1 MAQGNHMEKQP
12 AEKNMPNEKKLMD
25 VLAQPRCV
33 EDLDI
38 PQNILI
44 DILLRLLYTEGN
56 VDFRRMSQV
65 TRVPYA
71 LEQLLDWL
79 RKEHLVEV
87 SQSSASYGPLNYIYK
102 LSDSGD
108 ERAKEAM
115 DRCQYIGPIP
125 VPVNHYNKAIELQTT
140 GPRMVKPEQVKKAL
154 HGLVLPDDFHRK
166 IGPAINSAASL
177 FLYGP
182 PGNGKTTISLQIS
195 QLISGTKPIWIPYA
209 LTAGGQII
217 QIYDRL
223 FHEELG
229 SEPKTDIDGRWG
241 LFKRPSVVV
250 GGEMKIDSLDL
261 RFDPLANF
269 YEAPLQLK
277 ANGGV
282 FLIDDFGR
290 QQASP
295 IDLLNRWIMPLE
307 NGMDFL
313 RLRTGQTLVIPF
325 RALIIFC
332 TNLDPFHLADEAFFR
347 RIQMKVGIFN
357 PDEPTYKRIFQMV
370 CQQLGIIFDV
380 TSYEYLI
387 DKWYRQDKRSLQA
400 VHPRDILSIVNAICY
415 YDNSHIQLTPSLIDQ
430 ACEIYFLKQ

>member
-1 MAQGNHMEKQP
+1 
-12 AEKNMPNEKKLMD
+12 MPTNKLLD
-25 VLAQPRCV
+25 DILAQPKSV

-44 DILLRLLYTEGN
+44 DIILRLLYTEGN

-65 TRVPYA
+65 MRVAYA

-87 SQSSASYGPLNYIYK
+87 SQSSASFGSLNYIYK
-102 LSDSGD
+102 LTDSG
-108 ERAKEAM
+108 EGRAREAM
-115 DRCQYIGPIP
+115 DRCQYIGPVP
-125 VPVNHYNKAIELQTT
+125 VPVDRYNKAIELQTT
-140 GPRMVKPEQVKKAL
+140 GPRLVKPAQVKKAL
-154 HGLVLPDDFHRK
+154 SDLVLPDDFHRK
-166 IGPAINSAASL
+166 IGPAVNSAASL

-182 PGNGKTTISLQIS
+182 PGNGKTTISMHIS
-195 QLISGTKPIWIPYA
+195 RLISGTEPIWLPYA

-223 FHEELG
+223 FHQEIEK
-229 SEPKTDIDGRWG
+229 EHKNTIDGRWG

-250 GGEMKIDSLDL
+250 GGELKIESLDL

-307 NGMDFL
+307 NGVDFL
-313 RLRTGQTLVIPF
+313 RLRTGQTMVIPF

-332 TNLDPFHLADEAFFR
+332 TNLDPYNLADESFFR

-357 PDEPTYKRIFQMV
+357 PNDAEFKRIFIKV
-370 CQQLGIIFDV
+370 CQQMEIYFDDA
-380 TSYEYLI
+380 SYVHLI
-387 DKWYRQDKRSLQA
+387 EKWYRNDNRQFQA
-400 VHPRDILSIVNAICY
+400 VHPRDLLTIIRAVCN
-415 YDNSHIQLTPSLIDQ
+415 YDDREIHLTQELIDE
-430 ACEIYFLKQ
+430 ACEIYFVRHSSAIQANEN

>member
-1 MAQGNHMEKQP
+1 
-12 AEKNMPNEKKLMD
+12 MPNTKLLDD
-25 VLAQPRCV
+25 VLAQPKSV

-65 TRVPYA
+65 MRVPYA

-87 SQSSASYGPLNYIYK
+87 SQSSASFGPLNYIYK
-102 LSDSGD
+102 LTGAGED
-108 ERAKEAM
+108 RAREAM
-115 DRCQYIGPIP
+115 DRCQYVGPVP
-125 VPVNHYNKAIELQTT
+125 VPVNRYTDAIKLQTT
-140 GPRMVKPEQVKKAL
+140 GSRLVKPAQVKKAL
-154 HGLVLPDDFHRK
+154 SDLVLPPEFHRK
-166 IGPAINSAASL
+166 IGPAVNSAASL

-182 PGNGKTTISLQIS
+182 PGNGKTTISMHIS
-195 QLISGTKPIWIPYA
+195 QLISGTEPIWLPYA

-223 FHEELG
+223 FHQEIEKEQK
-229 SEPKTDIDGRWG
+229 STIDGRWG

-250 GGEMKIDSLDL
+250 GGEMKIESLDL

-295 IDLLNRWIMPLE
+295 IDLLNRWVMPLE
-307 NGMDFL
+307 NGVDFL
-313 RLRTGQTLVIPF
+313 RLRTGQTIVIPF

-332 TNLDPFHLADEAFFR
+332 TNLDPFNLADEAFFR

-357 PDEPTYKRIFQMV
+357 PNIDDYKRIFIKV
-370 CQQLGIIFDV
+370 CQQIGIYFDEN
-380 TSYEYLI
+380 SFNHLI
-387 DKWYRQDKRSLQA
+387 EKWYRDDNRQFQA
-400 VHPRDILSIVNAICY
+400 VHPRDLLAIISAVCN
-415 YDNSHIQLTPSLIDQ
+415 YDDREIHLTHELIDE
-430 ACEIYFLKQ
+430 ACEIYFVRH

>member
-1 MAQGNHMEKQP
+1 MSTN
-12 AEKNMPNEKKLMD
+12 KLFD
-25 VLAQPRCV
+25 VVLAQPRSV
-33 EDLDI
+33 EDLEI

-65 TRVPYA
+65 TRVPHA
-71 LEQLLDWL
+71 LEPMLDWL

-87 SQSSASYGPLNYIYK
+87 SQTSASHGPLNYIYK
-102 LSDSGD
+102 LSGPGED
-108 ERAKEAM
+108 RAREAM
-115 DRCQYIGPIP
+115 LRCQYIGPVP
-125 VPVNHYNKAIELQTT
+125 VPVHRYSQAIEIQTM
-140 GPRMVKPEQVKKAL
+140 GPRLVKPAQVKKAL
-154 HGLVLPDDFHRK
+154 ADLVLPDDFHRK
-166 IGPAINSAASL
+166 IGPAVNSAASL

-195 QLISGTKPIWIPYA
+195 KLISGIDPIWLPYA

-223 FHEELG
+223 FHMEVEKDQTNSL
-229 SEPKTDIDGRWG
+229 DGRWG

-250 GGEMKIDSLDL
+250 GGEMKIDALDL

-290 QQASP
+290 QQTSP

-307 NGMDFL
+307 NGVDFL

-347 RIQMKVGIFN
+347 RIQMKVGINAPSERNF
-357 PDEPTYKRIFQMV
+357 KQIFQNV
-370 CQQLGIIFDV
+370 CRQMGFIFDQS
-380 TSYEYLI
+380 SYDHLLE
-387 DKWYRQDKRSLQA
+387 KWYRDDNREFQA
-400 VHPRDILSIVNAICY
+400 VHPRDLIAIIKSLCD
-415 YDNSHIQLTPSLIDQ
+415 YDEKDIKITKELIDE
-430 ACEIYFLKQ
+430 ACEIYFVKHQ

>member
-1 MAQGNHMEKQP
+1 
-12 AEKNMPNEKKLMD
+12 MPTNKLLD
-25 VLAQPRCV
+25 DILAQPKSV

-44 DILLRLLYTEGN
+44 DIILRLLYTEGN

-65 TRVPYA
+65 MRVAYA

-87 SQSSASYGPLNYIYK
+87 SQSSASFGSLNYIYK
-102 LSDSGD
+102 LTDSG
-108 ERAKEAM
+108 EGRAREAM
-115 DRCQYIGPIP
+115 DRCQYIGPVP
-125 VPVNHYNKAIELQTT
+125 VPVDRYNKAIELQTT
-140 GPRMVKPEQVKKAL
+140 GPRLVKPAQVKKAL
-154 HGLVLPDDFHRK
+154 SDLVLPDDFHRK
-166 IGPAINSAASL
+166 IGPAVNSAASL

-182 PGNGKTTISLQIS
+182 PGNGKTTISMHIS
-195 QLISGTKPIWIPYA
+195 RLISGTEPIWLPYA

-223 FHEELG
+223 FHQEIEK
-229 SEPKTDIDGRWG
+229 EHKNTIDGRWG

-250 GGEMKIDSLDL
+250 GGELKIESLDL

-307 NGMDFL
+307 NGVDFL
-313 RLRTGQTLVIPF
+313 RLRTGQTMVIPF

-332 TNLDPFHLADEAFFR
+332 TNLDPYNLADESFFR

-357 PDEPTYKRIFQMV
+357 PNDAEFKRIFIKV
-370 CQQLGIIFDV
+370 CQQMDIYFEDA
-380 TSYEYLI
+380 SFNHLI
-387 DKWYRQDKRSLQA
+387 EKWYRNDNRQFQA
-400 VHPRDILSIVNAICY
+400 VHPRDLLTIIRAVCN
-415 YDNSHIQLTPSLIDQ
+415 YDDREIHLTQELIDE
-430 ACEIYFLKQ
+430 ACEIYFVRHTSVVQANEN

>member
-1 MAQGNHMEKQP
+1 MSNNQLLE
-12 AEKNMPNEKKLMD
+12 D
-25 VLAQPRCV
+25 ILAQPKSV

-44 DILLRLLYTEGN
+44 DIILRLLYTEGN
-56 VDFRRMSQV
+56 VDFRRISQV
-65 TRVPYA
+65 MRVPHA

-87 SQSSASYGPLNYIYK
+87 SQLSASHGPLNYIYK
-102 LSDSGD
+102 LSGPGED
-108 ERAKEAM
+108 RARESM
-115 DRCQYIGPIP
+115 ERCQYVGP
-125 VPVNHYNKAIELQTT
+125 VPVPVHRYHDAIELQST
-140 GPRMVKPEQVKKAL
+140 GPRLVKPAQIKKAL
-154 HGLVLPDDFHRK
+154 SDLVLPDDFHRK
-166 IGPAINSAASL
+166 IGPAVNSAASL

-182 PGNGKTTISLQIS
+182 PGNGKTTISMYIS
-195 QLISGTKPIWIPYA
+195 QLISGTDPIWLPYA

-223 FHEELG
+223 FHQEIEAEQKGTL
-229 SEPKTDIDGRWG
+229 DGRWG

-250 GGEMKIDSLDL
+250 GGELKIESLDL
-261 RFDPLANF
+261 RFDPLAKF

-282 FLIDDFGR
+282 FIIDDFGR

-307 NGMDFL
+307 NGVDFL
-313 RLRTGQTLVIPF
+313 RLRTGQTIVIPF

-332 TNLDPFHLADEAFFR
+332 TNLDPYNLADEAFFR

-357 PDEPTYKRIFQMV
+357 PDESRYKTIFQKV
-370 CQQLGIIFDV
+370 CQQMSIYFDEV
-380 TSYEYLI
+380 CYDHLI
-387 DKWYRQDKRSLQA
+387 VKWYRNDNRQFQA
-400 VHPRDILSIVNAICY
+400 VHPRDLLIIIRALCN
-415 YDNSHIQLTPSLIDQ
+415 YDDREIHLTEELIDE
-430 ACEIYFLKQ
+430 ACEIYFVKHTTP

>member
-1 MAQGNHMEKQP
+1 MSSEQNLK
-12 AEKNMPNEKKLMD
+12 D
-25 VLAQPRCV
+25 VLGQPKSV

-65 TRVPYA
+65 MRVPYA
-71 LEQLLDWL
+71 LEQLLEWL

-102 LSDSGD
+102 LTGSGE
-108 ERAKEAM
+108 ERARESM
-115 DRCQYIGPIP
+115 ERCQYIGPVP
-125 VPVNHYNKAIELQTT
+125 VPVNRYNQAIKLQTT
-140 GPRMVKPEQVKKAL
+140 GPRMVTPEQVKEAL
-154 HGLVLPDDFHRK
+154 QGLVLPDDFHRK
-166 IGPAINSAASL
+166 IGPAINSAGSL

-195 QLISGTKPIWIPYA
+195 ELISGTEPIWIPYA

-223 FHEELG
+223 FHEEIEN
-229 SEPKTDIDGRWG
+229 EPKNDIDGRWG

-250 GGEMKIDSLDL
+250 GGEMKIDALDL

-307 NGMDFL
+307 NGVDYL

-332 TNLDPFHLADEAFFR
+332 TNLDPYHLADEAFFR

-357 PDEPTYKRIFQMV
+357 PDEPTYKRIFQQV
-370 CQQLGIIFDV
+370 CQQLNIIFDV
-380 TSYEYLI
+380 ISYDHLI
-387 DKWYRQDKRSLQA
+387 EKWYREDKRPLQA

-415 YDNSHIQLTPSLIDQ
+415 YEKSLIQLTPDLIDQ
-430 ACEIYFLKQ
+430 ACEIYFLKH

>member
-1 MAQGNHMEKQP
+1 MSKYKNIEDILVQP
-12 AEKNMPNEKKLMD
+12 KS
-25 VLAQPRCV
+25 V
-33 EDLDI
+33 EELDI

-65 TRVPYA
+65 MRVPQA

-87 SQSSASYGPLNYIYK
+87 SQSSASFGPLNYIYK
-102 LSDSGD
+102 LSGPGED
-108 ERAKEAM
+108 RARESM
-115 DRCQYIGPIP
+115 ERCQYVGPVP
-125 VPVNHYNKAIELQTT
+125 VPVNRYNAAIELQSTDS
-140 GPRMVKPEQVKKAL
+140 RLIKPAQVRNVL
-154 HGLVLPDDFHRK
+154 SDLVLPDDFHRK

-182 PGNGKTTISLQIS
+182 PGNGKTTISMHIS
-195 QLISGTKPIWIPYA
+195 QLISGTEPIWIPYA

-223 FHEELG
+223 FHKEVER
-229 SEPKTDIDGRWG
+229 EQKDPIDGRWG

-250 GGEMKIDSLDL
+250 GGEMKIESLDL
-261 RFDPLANF
+261 RWDPFANF

-307 NGMDFL
+307 NGVDFL

-332 TNLDPFHLADEAFFR
+332 TNLDPFNLADEAFFR

-357 PDEPTYKRIFQMV
+357 PDESNYKLIFQRV
-370 CQQLGIIFDV
+370 CQQMGMRFEES
-380 TSYEYLI
+380 SYTHLLE
-387 DKWYRQDKRSLQA
+387 KWYRNDNRQFQA
-400 VHPRDILSIVNAICY
+400 VHPRDILTIVRALCN
-415 YDNSHIQLTPSLIDQ
+415 YDDREIHLTQELIDE
-430 ACEIYFLKQ
+430 ACEIYFVKH

>member
-1 MAQGNHMEKQP
+1 MSN
-12 AEKNMPNEKKLMD
+12 NKLLD
-25 VLAQPRCV
+25 DILAQPKSV

-44 DILLRLLYTEGN
+44 DIILRLLYTEGN
-56 VDFRRMSQV
+56 VDFRRISQV
-65 TRVPYA
+65 MRVPYA

-102 LSDSGD
+102 LTGSGED
-108 ERAKEAM
+108 RAREAM
-115 DRCQYIGPIP
+115 ERCQYVGPVP
-125 VPVNHYNKAIELQTT
+125 VPVNRYTKAIELQST
-140 GPRMVKPEQVKKAL
+140 GPRLVKPAQVKKAL
-154 HGLVLPDDFHRK
+154 SDLVLPVDFHRK
-166 IGPAINSAASL
+166 IGPAVNSAASL

-182 PGNGKTTISLQIS
+182 PGNGKTTISMHIS
-195 QLISGTKPIWIPYA
+195 QLISGTDPIWIPYA

-223 FHEELG
+223 FHQEIEKEQK
-229 SEPKTDIDGRWG
+229 STIDGRWG

-250 GGEMKIDSLDL
+250 GGEMKIESLDL

-290 QQASP
+290 QQTSP

-307 NGMDFL
+307 NGVDFL
-313 RLRTGQTLVIPF
+313 RLRTGQTIVIPF

-357 PDEPTYKRIFQMV
+357 PDEHDYKRIFIKV
-370 CQQLGIIFDV
+370 CQQLGIYFDEI
-380 TSYEYLI
+380 SFNHLI
-387 DKWYRQDKRSLQA
+387 EKWYRNDNRQFQA
-400 VHPRDILSIVNAICY
+400 VHPRDLLTIISAVCN
-415 YDNSHIQLTPSLIDQ
+415 YDDREIHLTQELIDE
-430 ACEIYFLKQ
+430 ACEIYFVRH

>member
-1 MAQGNHMEKQP
+1 MV
-12 AEKNMPNEKKLMD
+12 EKKTLAD
-25 VLAQPRCV
+25 ILAQPKSV

-65 TRVPYA
+65 MRVPFA

-79 RKEHLVEV
+79 RKEHMVEV

-102 LSDSGD
+102 LTGPGED
-108 ERAKEAM
+108 RARESM
-115 DRCQYIGPIP
+115 ERCQYVGPVP
-125 VPVNHYNKAIELQTT
+125 VPVNRYNEAIELQTT
-140 GPRMVKPEQVKKAL
+140 GPRMVKPAQVKNAL
-154 HGLVLPDDFHRK
+154 RELILPDDFHRK

-182 PGNGKTTISLQIS
+182 PGNGKTTISMYIS
-195 QLISGTKPIWIPYA
+195 QLISGTDPIWIPYA

-223 FHEELG
+223 FHQEIE
-229 SEPKTDIDGRWG
+229 SEQKSTIDGRWG
-241 LFKRPSVVV
+241 MFKRPSVVV
-250 GGEMKIDSLDL
+250 GGEMKIESLDL

-307 NGMDFL
+307 NGIDFL
-313 RLRTGQTLVIPF
+313 RLRTGQTLVFPF

-357 PDEPTYKRIFQMV
+357 PDEPDYKRIYQKV
-370 CQQLGIIFDV
+370 CQQKGINFDES
-380 TSYEYLI
+380 SYSHLI
-387 DKWYRQDKRSLQA
+387 EKWYRNDNRAFQA
-400 VHPRDILSIVNAICY
+400 VHPRDLLTIVSALCF
-415 YDNSHIQLTPSLIDQ
+415 YDGNVIHLTQELIDE
-430 ACEIYFLKQ
+430 ACEIYFVKH

>member
-1 MAQGNHMEKQP
+1 VMLNNKTIDDILVQP
-12 AEKNMPNEKKLMD
+12 KA
-25 VLAQPRCV
+25 V

-102 LSDSGD
+102 LSGPGED
-108 ERAKEAM
+108 RAREAM
-115 DRCQYIGPIP
+115 DRCQYVGPVP
-125 VPVNHYNKAIELQTT
+125 VPVNRYNEAIEIQTRGT
-140 GPRMVKPEQVKKAL
+140 RSVNPTQVKNAL
-154 HGLVLPDDFHRK
+154 SDLVLPDDFHRK

-182 PGNGKTTISLQIS
+182 PGNGKTTISMLIS
-195 QLISGTKPIWIPYA
+195 QLISGTDPIWIPYA

-217 QIYDRL
+217 QIFDRL
-223 FHEELG
+223 FHQEIER
-229 SEPKTDIDGRWG
+229 EQKTTIDGRWG
-241 LFKRPSVVV
+241 LFKRPTVVV
-250 GGEMKIDSLDL
+250 GGEMKIESLDL

-290 QQASP
+290 QQSSP

-307 NGMDFL
+307 NGVDFL

-332 TNLDPFHLADEAFFR
+332 TNLDPFNLADEAFFR

-357 PDEPTYKRIFQMV
+357 PDEPSFKRIFQRV
-370 CQQLGIIFDV
+370 CKQIGIYFDEI
-380 TSYEYLI
+380 SYGHMIE
-387 DKWYRQDKRSLQA
+387 KWYRNDNRQFQA
-400 VHPRDILSIVNAICY
+400 VHPRDLLTILKALCN
-415 YDNSHIQLTPSLIDQ
+415 YDNSPILLTPELIDE
-430 ACEIYFLKQ
+430 ACEIYFVKH

>member
-1 MAQGNHMEKQP
+1 
-12 AEKNMPNEKKLMD
+12 MPDNKTLDEI
-25 VLAQPRCV
+25 LAQPKSV

-44 DILLRLLYTEGN
+44 DIILRLLYTEGY
-56 VDFRRMSQV
+56 VDFRRISQV
-65 TRVPYA
+65 TRVPHA

-87 SQSSASYGPLNYIYK
+87 SGSSASHGPLNYIYK
-102 LSDSGD
+102 LSGSGED
-108 ERAKEAM
+108 RARESM
-115 DRCQYIGPIP
+115 ERCQYIGPVP
-125 VPVNHYNKAIELQTT
+125 VPVRSYSEAIELQTT
-140 GPRMVKPEQVKKAL
+140 GPRSVKPAQVKEAL
-154 HGLVLPDDFHRK
+154 SDLILPDDFHRK

-182 PGNGKTTISLQIS
+182 PGNGKTTISMYIS
-195 QLISGTKPIWIPYA
+195 QLISGTDPIWIPYA

-223 FHEELG
+223 FHQEIEREKG
-229 SEPKTDIDGRWG
+229 TIDGRWG

-250 GGEMKIDSLDL
+250 GGEMKIESLDL

-307 NGMDFL
+307 NGVDFL
-313 RLRTGQTLVIPF
+313 RLRTGQTIVIPF

-332 TNLDPFHLADEAFFR
+332 TNLDPFNLADEAFFR

-357 PDEPTYKRIFQMV
+357 PDESNYKRIFQRV
-370 CQQLGIIFDV
+370 CQQTDIYFDES
-380 TSYEYLI
+380 SYEHLI
-387 DKWYRQDKRSLQA
+387 EKWYRNDGREFQA
-400 VHPRDILSIVNAICY
+400 VHPRDLLTIVKALCS
-415 YDNSHIQLTPSLIDQ
+415 YDDREIHLTQELIDE
-430 ACEIYFLKQ
+430 ACDIYFVKH

>member
-1 MAQGNHMEKQP
+1 MEG
-12 AEKNMPNEKKLMD
+12 AMPDNKTLEEI
-25 VLAQPRCV
+25 LAQPTSV
-33 EDLDI
+33 EDLGI

-44 DILLRLLYTEGN
+44 DIILRLLYTEGY

-65 TRVPYA
+65 LRVPHA

-87 SQSSASYGPLNYIYK
+87 SQASETYGPLNYIYK
-102 LSDSGD
+102 LSGPGED
-108 ERAKEAM
+108 RAREAM
-115 DRCQYIGPIP
+115 ERCQYVGP
-125 VPVNHYNKAIELQTT
+125 VPVPVRSYSEAMELQTS
-140 GPRMVKPEQVKKAL
+140 GSRKVKPAQVKEAL
-154 HGLVLPDDFHRK
+154 SDLVLPDDFHRK
-166 IGPAINSAASL
+166 IGPAVNSAASL

-182 PGNGKTTISLQIS
+182 PGNGKTTISMHIS
-195 QLISGTKPIWIPYA
+195 QLISGTDPIWIPYA
-209 LTAGGQII
+209 VTAGGQII

-223 FHEELG
+223 FHQEIEREKG
-229 SEPKTDIDGRWG
+229 KIDARWG

-250 GGEMKIDSLDL
+250 GGEMKIESLDL

-307 NGMDFL
+307 NGVDFL
-313 RLRTGQTLVIPF
+313 RLRTGQTIVIPF

-332 TNLDPFHLADEAFFR
+332 TNLDPYNLADEAFFR
-347 RIQMKVGIFN
+347 RIQMKVGVFT
-357 PDEPTYKRIFQMV
+357 PDEADYKRIFHRV
-370 CQQLGIIFDV
+370 CQQTGVFFDES
-380 TSYEYLI
+380 SYQHLI
-387 DKWYRQDKRSLQA
+387 EKWYRNTNRQLQA
-400 VHPRDILSIVNAICY
+400 VHPRDLLTIVQALCNYENCEI
-415 YDNSHIQLTPSLIDQ
+415 HLTQELIDQ
-430 ACEIYFLKQ
+430 ACEMYFVKK

>member
-1 MAQGNHMEKQP
+1 MALDDIRKYFLEMIMTNNILLDEI
-12 AEKNMPNEKKLMD
+12 
-25 VLAQPRCV
+25 LAQPKSV

-38 PQNILI
+38 PQNILL
-44 DILLRLLYTEGN
+44 DIILRLLYTEGN

-65 TRVPYA
+65 MRVPYA

-79 RKEHLVEV
+79 RKEHLIEV

-102 LSDSGD
+102 LTGAGED
-108 ERAKEAM
+108 RAREAM
-115 DRCQYIGPIP
+115 ERCQYIGPVP
-125 VPVNHYNKAIELQTT
+125 VPVNRYAEAIKLQTA
-140 GPRMVKPEQVKKAL
+140 GSRLVKPAQVKKAL
-154 HGLVLPDDFHRK
+154 SDLVLPVDFHRK

-182 PGNGKTTISLQIS
+182 PGNGKTTISMHIA
-195 QLISGTKPIWIPYA
+195 QLISGSEPIWLPYA

-223 FHEELG
+223 FHEEI
-229 SEPKTDIDGRWG
+229 EREQKKMIDGRWS

-250 GGEMKIDSLDL
+250 GGELKIESLDL

-290 QQASP
+290 QQTSP

-307 NGMDFL
+307 NGVDFL
-313 RLRTGQTLVIPF
+313 RLRTGQTIVIPF

-332 TNLDPFHLADEAFFR
+332 TNLDPFNLADEAFFR
-347 RIQMKVGIFN
+347 RIQMKVGIFT
-357 PDEPTYKRIFQMV
+357 PDEEAFKRIFIKV
-370 CQQLGIIFDV
+370 CQQMGIYFDEL
-380 TSYEYLI
+380 SFFHFIE
-387 DKWYRQDKRSLQA
+387 KWYRDDNRIFQA
-400 VHPRDILSIVNAICY
+400 VHPRDILTIISAICH
-415 YDNSHIQLTPSLIDQ
+415 YDEREIHLTNELIDQ
-430 ACEIYFLKQ
+430 ACEIYFVRH

>member
-1 MAQGNHMEKQP
+1 MSNTKTIDDILVQP
-12 AEKNMPNEKKLMD
+12 KS
-25 VLAQPRCV
+25 V

-71 LEQLLDWL
+71 LEQMMDWL

-87 SQSSASYGPLNYIYK
+87 SQSSASFGSLNYIYK
-102 LSDSGD
+102 LSGPGED
-108 ERAKEAM
+108 RAREAM
-115 DRCQYIGPIP
+115 DRCKYVGPVPIP
-125 VPVNHYNKAIELQTT
+125 VHKYNEAIEIQTR
-140 GPRMVKPEQVKKAL
+140 GSRSVNPSAVKNAL
-154 HGLVLPDDFHRK
+154 RDLVLPDDFHRR

-182 PGNGKTTISLQIS
+182 PGNGKTTISMLIS
-195 QLISGTKPIWIPYA
+195 QLISGTDPIWVPYA

-217 QIYDRL
+217 QIFDRL
-223 FHEELG
+223 FHKEL
-229 SEPKTDIDGRWG
+229 EREQRTTIDGRWG
-241 LFKRPSVVV
+241 LFTRPSVVV
-250 GGEMKIDSLDL
+250 GGEMKIESLDL

-307 NGMDFL
+307 NGVDFL

-332 TNLDPFHLADEAFFR
+332 TNLDPFNLADEAFFR

-357 PDEPTYKRIFQMV
+357 PDEPSYKRIFQRV
-370 CQQLGIIFDV
+370 CKQFDIYFDEA
-380 TSYEYLI
+380 SFGHLLE
-387 DKWYRQDKRSLQA
+387 KWYRNDNRQFQA
-400 VHPRDILSIVNAICY
+400 VHPRDLLTIIKALCNYEGSPVL
-415 YDNSHIQLTPSLIDQ
+415 LTPDLIDE
-430 ACEIYFLKQ
+430 ACEIYFVRH

>member
-1 MAQGNHMEKQP
+1 VHRY
-12 AEKNMPNEKKLMD
+12 NE
-25 VLAQPRCV
+25 
-33 EDLDI
+33 
-38 PQNILI
+38 
-44 DILLRLLYTEGN
+44 
-56 VDFRRMSQV
+56 
-65 TRVPYA
+65 
-71 LEQLLDWL
+71 
-79 RKEHLVEV
+79 
-87 SQSSASYGPLNYIYK
+87 
-102 LSDSGD
+102 
-108 ERAKEAM
+108 
-115 DRCQYIGPIP
+115 
-125 VPVNHYNKAIELQTT
+125 AIELQTT
-140 GPRMVKPEQVKKAL
+140 GPRLVKPDQVKNAL
-154 HGLVLPDDFHRK
+154 RELILPDDFHRK

-182 PGNGKTTISLQIS
+182 PGNGKTTISMHIS
-195 QLISGTKPIWIPYA
+195 QLISGTDPIWIPYA

-223 FHEELG
+223 FHQEIETEQK
-229 SEPKTDIDGRWG
+229 SSIDGRWG

-250 GGEMKIDSLDL
+250 GGELKIEALDM

-307 NGMDFL
+307 NGVDFL

-332 TNLDPFHLADEAFFR
+332 TNLDPFNLADEAFFR

-357 PDEPTYKRIFQMV
+357 PDEPDYKRIFQNV
-370 CQQLGIIFDV
+370 CQQKGMKFDEG
-380 TSYEYLI
+380 SYAHLI
-387 DKWYRQDKRSLQA
+387 EKWYRNDHRSFQA
-400 VHPRDILSIVNAICY
+400 VHPRDLLTIVSALCL
-415 YDNSHIQLTPSLIDQ
+415 YDGNGIHLTRELIDE
-430 ACEIYFLKQ
+430 ACEIYFVKH

>member
-1 MAQGNHMEKQP
+1 MSN
-12 AEKNMPNEKKLMD
+12 NKLLDD
-25 VLAQPRCV
+25 VLAQPKSV

-44 DILLRLLYTEGN
+44 DIILRLLYTEGN

-65 TRVPYA
+65 MRVPYA

-87 SQSSASYGPLNYIYK
+87 SQSSASFGPLNYIYK
-102 LSDSGD
+102 LTGAGED
-108 ERAKEAM
+108 RAREAM
-115 DRCQYIGPIP
+115 DRCQYVGPVP
-125 VPVNHYNKAIELQTT
+125 VPVNRYTEAIKLQTI
-140 GPRMVKPEQVKKAL
+140 GSRLVKPAQVKKAL
-154 HGLVLPDDFHRK
+154 SDLVLPNDFHRK
-166 IGPAINSAASL
+166 IGPAVNSAASL

-182 PGNGKTTISLQIS
+182 PGNGKTTISMYIS
-195 QLISGTKPIWIPYA
+195 QLISGTDPIWIPYA

-223 FHEELG
+223 FHQEIEK
-229 SEPKTDIDGRWG
+229 EQKTTIDGRWG
-241 LFKRPSVVV
+241 LFKRPTVVV
-250 GGEMKIDSLDL
+250 GGEMKIESLDL

-307 NGMDFL
+307 NGVDFL
-313 RLRTGQTLVIPF
+313 RLRTGQTIVIPF

-332 TNLDPFHLADEAFFR
+332 TNLDPFNLADEAFFR

-357 PDEPTYKRIFQMV
+357 PDEEDYKRIFIKV
-370 CQQLGIIFDV
+370 CQQLNIYFDEI
-380 TSYEYLI
+380 SYHHLI
-387 DKWYRQDKRSLQA
+387 EKWYHNDNRQFQA
-400 VHPRDILSIVNAICY
+400 VHPRDLLTIISAVCN
-415 YDNSHIQLTPSLIDQ
+415 YDGREIHLTQELIDE
-430 ACEIYFLKQ
+430 ACDIYFVRH

>member
-1 MAQGNHMEKQP
+1 
-12 AEKNMPNEKKLMD
+12 
-25 VLAQPRCV
+25 
-33 EDLDI
+33 
-38 PQNILI
+38 
-44 DILLRLLYTEGN
+44 
-56 VDFRRMSQV
+56 MSQV

-87 SQSSASYGPLNYIYK
+87 SQSSESFGSLNYIYK
-102 LSDSGD
+102 LTSSGED
-108 ERAKEAM
+108 RAREAM
-115 DRCQYIGPIP
+115 DRCQYIGPVP
-125 VPVNHYNKAIELQTT
+125 VPVNTYSRAIELQTT
-140 GPRMVKPEQVKKAL
+140 GPRLVKPSQVKKAL
-154 HGLVLPDDFHRK
+154 SDLVLPDDFHRK

-182 PGNGKTTISLQIS
+182 PGNGKTTISMHIS
-195 QLISGTKPIWIPYA
+195 RLISGTEPIWLPYA

-223 FHEELG
+223 FHQEIEK
-229 SEPKTDIDGRWG
+229 ERKNTIDGRWG

-250 GGEMKIDSLDL
+250 GGELKIESLDL
-261 RFDPLANF
+261 RFDPMANF

-307 NGMDFL
+307 NGVDFL
-313 RLRTGQTLVIPF
+313 RLRTGQTMVIPF

-332 TNLDPFHLADEAFFR
+332 TNLDPYNLADELFFR
-347 RIQMKVGIFN
+347 RIQMKVGIVN
-357 PDEPTYKRIFQMV
+357 PNEAEFKRIYIKV
-370 CQQLGIIFDV
+370 CQQMGIYFDE
-380 TSYEYLI
+380 TSFTHLI
-387 DKWYRQDKRSLQA
+387 EKWYRNDKRLFQA
-400 VHPRDILSIVNAICY
+400 VHPRDLLTIVRAVCNYEDKEI
-415 YDNSHIQLTPSLIDQ
+415 HLTQELIDE
-430 ACEIYFLKQ
+430 ACEIYFVRHSSEASSNENKA

>member
-1 MAQGNHMEKQP
+1 MADDKVSTEDV
-12 AEKNMPNEKKLMD
+12 MPEKKTIED
-25 VLAQPRCV
+25 ILAQPKAV
-33 EDLDI
+33 EDLEI

-79 RKEHLVEV
+79 RKEHLVDV

-102 LSDSGD
+102 LTGPGED
-108 ERAKEAM
+108 RARESM
-115 DRCQYIGPIP
+115 ERCQYVGPVP
-125 VPVNHYNKAIELQTT
+125 VPVNRYNEAIEFQTL
-140 GPRMVKPEQVKKAL
+140 GSRLVSPDQVKKAL
-154 HGLVLPDDFHRK
+154 SDLVLPDDFHRK
-166 IGPAINSAASL
+166 IGPAINSASSL

-182 PGNGKTTISLQIS
+182 PGNGKTTISMHIS
-195 QLISGTKPIWIPYA
+195 QLISGTEPIWLPYA

-223 FHEELG
+223 FHQEIEHDSKGTL
-229 SEPKTDIDGRWG
+229 DGRWG

-250 GGEMKIDSLDL
+250 GGEMKIESLDL
-261 RFDPLANF
+261 RWDPLANF

-295 IDLLNRWIMPLE
+295 IELLNRWIMPLE
-307 NGMDFL
+307 NGVDFL

-332 TNLDPFHLADEAFFR
+332 TNLDPYNLADEAFFR

-357 PDEPTYKRIFQMV
+357 PDETNFRIIFQRV
-370 CQQLGIIFDV
+370 CRQMHVHFDES
-380 TSYEYLI
+380 TYAHLI
-387 DKWYRQDKRSLQA
+387 EKWYRKDNRTFQA
-400 VHPRDILSIVNAICY
+400 VHPRDLLIITRALCWYDGKEIFLS
-415 YDNSHIQLTPSLIDQ
+415 PELIDQ
-430 ACEIYFLKQ
+430 ACEMYFVKH